1 MDNASEIK
9 EELSRQ
15 HESLQRWLSI
25 QSVLRWIF
33 VVNLLLTMFFIY
45 TNRTGS
51 TLSSLWMLTI
61 LSFLA
66 LVGTFITTG
75 MAASKIKKLIR
86 ELESLPAENGEA
98 QAVIDIAP
106 SNED

>member
-9 EELSRQ
+9 EELKLQ
-15 HESLQRWLSI
+15 HESLRRWLSI

-33 VVNLLLTMFFIY
+33 VVNLLLTFFFIY
-45 TNRTGS
+45 TNRQGS

-66 LVGTFITTG
+66 LVVTFITTG
-75 MAASKIKKLIR
+75 TAASKIKKLIQQ
-86 ELESLPAENGEA
+86 LNNLPAENKDA
-98 QAVIDIAP
+98 QPAIDNPP
-106 SNED
+106 SNDE

>member
-1 MDNASEIK
+1 MHNASEIK
-9 EELSRQ
+9 EELNRQ
-15 HESLQRWLSI
+15 HESLRRWLSI

-33 VVNLLLTMFFIY
+33 VVNLLLTMFLIY

-61 LSFLA
+61 ISFLA

-75 MAASKIKKLIR
+75 MAASKIKKLI
-86 ELESLPAENGEA
+86 LEA
-98 QAVIDIAP
+98 
-106 SNED
+106 

>member
-9 EELSRQ
+9 EELSLQRD
-15 HESLQRWLSI
+15 SLHRWLSI

-33 VVNLLLTMFFIY
+33 VVNLLLTMFLIY
-45 TNRTGS
+45 TNRQGS
-51 TLSSLWMLTI
+51 MLNSFWMLTMI
-61 LSFLA
+61 SFLA

-86 ELESLPAENGEA
+86 ELDNLPAENEPGEA
-98 QAVIDIAP
+98 TIDTPP

>member
-15 HESLQRWLSI
+15 HESLKMWLSI

-86 ELESLPAENGEA
+86 ELESLPDENGEA
-98 QAVIDIAP
+98 QTVIDISP